1 MKKIHLVLQDGS
13 FYEGFSFGYF
23 GDITGEVVF
32 NTSMTGYQEMLTD
45 PSYRG
50 QILIPTYPMIGNYG
64 ISFTDVESNEIQVS
78 GFAVRQYCETPSH
91 NNSMMNIDE
100 YLKKNKIPGIYNL
113 DTRSIV
119 KKIRNFGVMMG
130 SITADENLDSVVKK
144 LNSIGSYDEY
154 NFVSEVSSNDIKI
167 RKSDDRKYNVA
178 VLDLGVKNNI
188 IRLLESREC
197 KVTVY
202 PFDTK
207 SDEIINSKPDG
218 IVLSPGPGD
227 PNNLLDILENVK
239 KLISSNIPI
248 LGICLGHQLIAK
260 SLGASTYK
268 LPYGHR
274 GGNQPVKDLKSNK
287 VYVTAQNHGYA
298 VSNEDMPDDLEI
310 THLNLNDNTIS
321 GLCHKNLPVFSIQ
334 YHSEASPGPKDSEYI
349 FDEFIQKINLR
360 EESL

>member
-1 MKKIHLVLQDGS
+1 M
-13 FYEGFSFGYF
+13 
-23 GDITGEVVF
+23 
-32 NTSMTGYQEMLTD
+32 
-45 PSYRG
+45 
-50 QILIPTYPMIGNYG
+50 
-64 ISFTDVESNEIQVS
+64 
-78 GFAVRQYCETPSH
+78 
-91 NNSMMNIDE
+91 
-100 YLKKNKIPGIYNL
+100 
-113 DTRSIV
+113 
-119 KKIRNFGVMMG
+119 
-130 SITADENLDSVVKK
+130 
-144 LNSIGSYDEY
+144 
-154 NFVSEVSSNDIKI
+154 
-167 RKSDDRKYNVA
+167 
-178 VLDLGVKNNI
+178 
-188 IRLLESREC
+188 
-197 KVTVY
+197 
-202 PFDTK
+202 
-207 SDEIINSKPDG
+207 
-218 IVLSPGPGD
+218 
-227 PNNLLDILENVK
+227 LDILENVK

-248 LGICLGHQLIAK
+248 LGIRLGHQLIAK

>member
-1 MKKIHLVLQDGS
+1 MKKTHLVLQDGT
-13 FYEGFSFGYF
+13 FYEGFSFGYQKNV
-23 GDITGEVVF
+23 IGEVVF

-64 ISFTDVESNEIQVS
+64 VSLSDIESNEIQVS
-78 GFAVRQYCETPSH
+78 GFIVRQYCENPSH
-91 NNSMMNIDE
+91 NNSIMNIND
-100 YLKKNKIPGIYNL
+100 YLLSNKIPGIHGL

-130 SITADENLDSVVKK
+130 AITSDENLDSVVQK
-144 LNSIGSYDEY
+144 LNSIDSYDEQ
-154 NFVSEVSSNDIKI
+154 NFVSEVSTTAII
-167 RKSDDRKYNVA
+167 DRKMEDNKFNIA
-178 VLDLGVKNNI
+178 LLDLGVKNNI
-188 IRLLESREC
+188 IRLLESRGC

-202 PFDTK
+202 PYNSK
-207 SDEIINSKPDG
+207 YSEIIDSNPDG

-227 PNNLLDILENVK
+227 PNNLLSILEDVK
-239 KLISSNIPI
+239 SLVFSKIPI

-260 SLGASTYK
+260 SLGASTFK

-274 GGNQPVKDLKSNK
+274 GGNQPVKDIKSNK

-298 VSNEDMPDDLEI
+298 VSKNNMPIDLEI
-310 THLNLNDNTIS
+310 THLNMNDGTIS
-321 GLCHKNLPVFSIQ
+321 GLCHKTLPVFSIQ

-349 FDEFIQKINLR
+349 FDEFIHKII
-360 EESL
+360 SKKGVK

>member
-1 MKKIHLVLQDGS
+1 MKKINLVLQDGS
-13 FYEGFSFGYF
+13 LYEGFSFGHH
-23 GDITGEVVF
+23 GDVTGEVVF

-64 ISFTDVESNEIQVS
+64 VSYSDVESNEIQVS
-78 GFAVRQYCETPSH
+78 GFAVRQFCETPSH
-91 NNSMMNIDE
+91 NNSIMNIDE
-100 YLKKNKIPGIYNL
+100 YLKKNKIPGIYGL

-119 KKIRNFGVMMG
+119 KKIRNYGVMMG
-130 SITADENLDSVVKK
+130 SITLDENVDSVLKK

-154 NFVSEVSSNDIKI
+154 NFVSEVSSIKKTI
-167 RKSDDRKYNVA
+167 RKSDDKKFNIA

-188 IRLLESREC
+188 IRLLESRSC

-202 PFDTK
+202 PFNTEPT
-207 SDEIINSKPDG
+207 EIISSKPDG

-227 PNNLLDILENVK
+227 PNNLVDILENVK
-239 KLISSNIPI
+239 NLISSKIPI

-298 VSNEDMPDDLEI
+298 VSNENMPSELEV

-349 FDEFIQKINLR
+349 FDEFIQKIISMK
-360 EESL
+360 ESL

>member
-1 MKKIHLVLQDGS
+1 MKKINLVLQDGS
-13 FYEGFSFGYF
+13 IYEGFSFGHYK
-23 GDITGEVVF
+23 DVVGEVVF

-64 ISFTDVESNEIQVS
+64 ISSSDIESSEIQIS
-78 GFAVRQYCETPSH
+78 GFVVRQFCETPSH
-91 NNSMMNIDE
+91 NNSIMNIDE
-100 YLKKNKIPGIYNL
+100 YLLKNKIPGIHGL

-119 KKIRNFGVMMG
+119 KKIRNYGVMMG
-130 SITADENLDSVVKK
+130 SITSEENLDSVIEK
-144 LNSIGSYDEY
+144 LNSMQSYDDY
-154 NFVSEVSSNDIKI
+154 NFVSEVSIMKKII
-167 RKSDDRKYNVA
+167 RKNDDRKFNIA

-188 IRLLESREC
+188 IRLLEARGC

-202 PFDTK
+202 PFNSK
-207 SDEIINSKPDG
+207 SSEIINSKPDG

-227 PNNLLDILENVK
+227 PNNLVDILENVK
-239 KLISSNIPI
+239 NLIFSEIPI

-260 SLGASTYK
+260 SLGASTFK

-274 GGNQPVKDLKSNK
+274 GGNQPVKEIKTNK

-298 VSNEDMPDDLEI
+298 VSREKMPSELEV
-310 THLNLNDNTIS
+310 THVNLNDDTIS
-321 GLCHKNLPVFSIQ
+321 GLCHKKLPVFSIQ

-349 FDEFIQKINLR
+349 FDEFIQKIISKK
-360 EESL
+360 ESQ